1 MTKYEESKELLKQ
14 EIIARRIPLEAHFP
28 RNKDLSLVMSAQDLE
43 WDYGALRIQI
53 AWKIL
58 FLKLT
63 LDQSELKY
71 LPKGVSC
78 LNKKRLNS
86 ELNKAQNI
94 LHMIDQRMNHVEC
107 LQSEGHEYLKSII
120 RKEDIA
126 SKVRNL
132 FEDE

>member
-63 LDQSELKY
+63 LDQSE
-71 LPKGVSC
+71 
-78 LNKKRLNS
+78 
-86 ELNKAQNI
+86 
-94 LHMIDQRMNHVEC
+94 
-107 LQSEGHEYLKSII
+107 
-120 RKEDIA
+120 
-126 SKVRNL
+126 
-132 FEDE
+132 